1 MLEIV
6 TQTAHA
12 YQLSEFRD
20 HCRIPWTDDDPAI
33 QRSLDAAVLSWE
45 RMTNHYVRATTID
58 CTLKPGDIV
67 PFGPAPTLTSV
78 TQVDLDTDAETT
90 VTTDWA
96 IRRGWG
102 ASVMSLRSDGD
113 WIPAEY
119 EYRFRL
125 ATAGSSDAMIKAAVF
140 GIGEHFFK
148 NRGLVETGTIVV
160 DIPYTVRAIVSNY
173 QKGSA

>member
-58 CTLKPGDIV
+58 CTLKPGDII

-90 VTTDWA
+90 VTADWA